1 MQFSLSLAKKLL
13 LLYGACVY
21 NNYRKNM
28 VNYLCCTEHTFIL
41 GERQNEKNNNSNF
54 CINIK
59 LEKNRIYS
67 GLRLSL
73 VLTFCSIFILLQF
86 VMYVEDRVLFFFF
99 GFVLDCFLFCI
110 LSPLYLYRSFYNE
123 IIVICVLR
131 FDVVIFPSTQNFK
144 CAKLKSYFSSQN

>member
-86 VMYVEDRVLFFFF
+86 VMYVEDRVLFFFLVLF
-99 GFVLDCFLFCI
+99 WIVFFFVFFLHYICTDLFI
-110 LSPLYLYRSFYNE
+110 MRSLLF
-123 IIVICVLR
+123 VCSGLM
-131 FDVVIFPSTQNFK
+131 
-144 CAKLKSYFSSQN
+144 